1 MREYQV
7 IAPFQKGK
15 DLRKDPVRVPGL
27 RKRFLITGEE
37 DLQVKKSQHE
47 APSLSSAREMQKN
60 HREVLT
66 THIPQMSYR
75 TQEGN
80 KAIVPVLQT
89 TYKKIHLSGK
99 RITANLKG
107 RRG

>member
-1 MREYQV
+1 M
-7 IAPFQKGK
+7 
-15 DLRKDPVRVPGL
+15 
-27 RKRFLITGEE
+27 RKRFLITGEK

-99 RITANLKG
+99 RITANLKAG
-107 RRG
+107 EVRPRDGNPAIKCTPRRVQVIKDKK